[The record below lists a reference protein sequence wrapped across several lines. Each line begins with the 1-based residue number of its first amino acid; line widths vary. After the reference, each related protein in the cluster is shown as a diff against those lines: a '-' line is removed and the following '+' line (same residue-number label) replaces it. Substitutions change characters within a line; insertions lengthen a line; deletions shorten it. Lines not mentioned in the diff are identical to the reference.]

1 MGTDNLFHKRK
12 AKTNKRYK
20 PYRKEYDKVLIVCEG
35 EKTEPHYFNELIN
48 HYKIS
53 SANVKVDGSCGSS
66 PKCVFEYAVQLFEEE
81 EKKGDSYD
89 RVYCVIDKDTHC
101 TYDDTIAKTENMQQ
115 FYLANSVPC
124 FEYWLLLHFNY
135 STKPYAK
142 KGKSSIA
149 NEVLK
154 DLKQYIPKYEKG
166 AKNIFNSTMKDLDF
180 AINNAKRSSQQAREN
195 NTDNPSTCIH
205 ELVVYLRDIQKQP
218 KIILDNN

>member
-12 AKTNKRYK
+12 AKTNKRNK
-20 PYRKEYDKVLIVCEG
+20 PYRKEYDTVLIVCEDKVSAPNYFKKLI
-35 EKTEPHYFNELIN
+35 EHYEIN
-48 HYKIS
+48 TAY
-53 SANVKVDGSCGSS
+53 VKVDGSCGSS
-66 PKCVFEYAVQLFEEE
+66 PKCVFDYAVQLYKE
-81 EKKGDSYD
+81 EKIKGNPYD
-89 RVYCVIDKDTHC
+89 RVYCVIDKDTHS
-101 TYDDTIAKTENMQQ
+101 TYGETIAKIENKQQ

-142 KGKSSIA
+142 RGKSSIA

-154 DLKQYIPKYEKG
+154 DLKHYMPDYEKG
-166 AKNIFNSTMKDLDF
+166 AKNIFETTMENLDF
-180 AINNAKRSSQQAREN
+180 AISNAKRSSQQAREN

-218 KIILDNN
+218 KRR